1 MRVPA
6 KSVRDRLGLALAA
19 AWLGGCN
26 APPTATAPVEGSSS
40 TTSTSTT
47 GGDTTG
53 VAGPDDPSLDTGQTD
68 LDAETSTGEGDRG
81 DTTDTTGEPP
91 AADPRYILGFD
102 VATITPTRAHIDGNN
117 LFLGSYGLP
126 FSRVAQ
132 GVHDDLNVRSFAME
146 LGDDGLLLAV
156 TDLPGMGNRFT
167 RDVRARVSETTG
179 LPPSRIL
186 VATTHTHAAP
196 DFQGLWGGGPSEYRD
211 PAIDE
216 VVASLNRAW
225 ANRDYGALSVA
236 TTTAPNN
243 NRRGWGFTD
252 DELTLL
258 VATDDRGETMGTVSV
273 FAAHPTVL
281 GASNLDVSRDWC
293 GYTVDAIE
301 AETGAPAL
309 LFNGILGDASPA
321 VPPGDYADDF
331 ERAQAYG
338 ELIADITLDAME
350 NTEPVAPTMVADH
363 RSWTVYVY
371 NALFDSAATVGI
383 VDYDFEKNDGIKSVQ
398 TQSTYVRLGQQLQ
411 LVSFPGEPVTRNGLD
426 IKDAMFAPHRMVLG
440 QTGDALGYF
449 IPADEWMMGH
459 NDNYEESISVGSDA
473 GDTAR
478 GVLIAM
484 IALDNAGSP
493 SGAASPPISIAR
505 SQD

>member
-1 MRVPA
+1 MVRIRGTVRRTMTHPA
-6 KSVRDRLGLALAA
+6 VALTLAA
-19 AWLGGCN
+19 VWLGGCSEP
-26 APPTATAPVEGSSS
+26 AAAGGASDGGSDTAG
-40 TTSTSTT
+40 STSVA
-47 GGDTTG
+47 GEDTTG
-53 VAGPDDPSLDTGQTD
+53 NPESGEPPVDTGQTD
-68 LDAETSTGEGDRG
+68 APADTSTGSGPVD
-81 DTTDTTGEPP
+81 DTTDTTGEPTTE
-91 AADPRYILGFD
+91 DPRYVLGFD
-102 VATITPTRAHIDGNN
+102 VATITPTQGQIDGND
-117 LFLGSYGLP
+117 LYLGSYGFP
-126 FSRVAQ
+126 FSRQAQ
-132 GVHDDLNVRSFAME
+132 GIHDDLNVRSFALE
-146 LGDDGLLLAV
+146 LGDDGLVLAI

-196 DFQGLWGGGPSEYRD
+196 DFQGLWGGGPSDYRN

-216 VVASLNRAW
+216 VVASMNRAW
-225 ANRDYGALSVA
+225 ANRDYGELSVA

-243 NRRGWGFTD
+243 NRRDWGFTD

-258 VATDDRGETMGTVSV
+258 VATDERGETMGTVSV

-293 GYTVDAIE
+293 GYTVDALE
-301 AETGAPAL
+301 AQTGAPAL

-338 ELIADITLDAME
+338 ELIADITLDAMAT
-350 NTEPVAPTMVADH
+350 TEPVAPAMVADH
-363 RSWTVYVY
+363 RSWTVVVY
-371 NALFDSAATVGI
+371 NALFDGAATVGI
-383 VDYDFEKNDGIKSVQ
+383 VDYDFEKTNGNKSVE

-426 IKDAMFAPHRMVLG
+426 IKDAMVAPHRMVLG

-449 IPADEWMMGH
+449 IPSDEWMMGH

-473 GDTAR
+473 GDVAR
-478 GVLIAM
+478 NVLVAM
-484 IALDNAGSP
+484 IELDK
-493 SGAASPPISIAR
+493 AASR
-505 SQD
+505 